1 MEKEIILC
9 LLYQLSR
16 TNTLSNC
23 VIRGLLHVCTPQERL
38 RFFYPLRSLATSIY
52 VSSATPISIEDI

>member
-9 LLYQLSR
+9 LLLYQLSR

-38 RFFYPLRSLATSIY
+38 RFFYPLRSLAILNSA
-52 VSSATPISIEDI
+52 SSATPIII